1 MEFENKTCSICNIP
15 IEENYCSRCG
25 QRKLDKPV
33 TIISLIKDFLS
44 NTLSLEKS
52 VFATIFK
59 ILINPKLIVDNY
71 SNGYKNYHSSP
82 GKILLYGI
90 AIITLHTSFVDKT
103 VLGLTLNIQNISA
116 QYLFWLLFFPILL
129 FISYVSFIRI
139 EKGLSKHLISLTY
152 IASSLFIVV
161 TILNDIIILTY
172 GDKLGFWAFILF
184 VFFVFL
190 WNSKVLTKR
199 NKFLYFSLNTIIQ
212 IIIFAGIISLF
223 ILAVNNIDNG

>member
-90 AIITLHTSFVDKT
+90 AIIALHTSFVDKT